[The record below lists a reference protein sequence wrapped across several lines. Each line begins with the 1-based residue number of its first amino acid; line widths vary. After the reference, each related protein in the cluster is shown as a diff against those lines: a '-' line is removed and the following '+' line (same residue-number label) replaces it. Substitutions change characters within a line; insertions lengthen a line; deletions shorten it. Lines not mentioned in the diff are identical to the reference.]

1 MANKLTVYTWAAFD
15 DEEQKEHVYEGDV
28 DANISPNG
36 EMLVVENMKLSDERV
51 IRAIFNKGCW
61 ERVEVE

>member
-1 MANKLTVYTWAAFD
+1 MASKLTVYTWDTFS
-15 DEEQKEHVYEGDV
+15 DEEQKEYVYEGDV

-36 EMLVVENMKLSDERV
+36 ELLIVENMKLSDERV
-51 IRAIFNKGCW
+51 IRAIFNKGAW